1 MKYFDWSNT
10 EKILA
15 RQAYDRAYERECT
28 KIFDKVQEM
37 LSYIED
43 PKEIWKV
50 DDYLRK
56 KRREMD
62 AKYDYKYSM
71 LIIIFGKLMKEGLIV
86 DSDINDLSRD
96 KIDSIK
102 RIASI

>member
-50 DDYLRK
+50 DDYLMK